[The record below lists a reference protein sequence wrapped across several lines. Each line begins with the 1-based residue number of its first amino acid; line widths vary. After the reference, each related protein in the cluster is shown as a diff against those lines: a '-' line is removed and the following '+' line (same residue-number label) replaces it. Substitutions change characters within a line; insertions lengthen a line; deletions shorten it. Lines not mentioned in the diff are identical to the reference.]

1 MPARHTE
8 LYDILEVSPDADESA
23 IKSAYRR
30 LAVKYHPDKN
40 PGNKE
45 AEEKFKKISHAYEIL
60 GNQEKRQIYDQYGED
75 AANGGGAGGG
85 GFSGDPFDIFNQFFG
100 GGGGGGFESFF
111 GGGRRRDPNGP
122 QDGADLRYNLGI
134 TLDEAFKGVTK
145 KIEFNRPGLCTACNG
160 SGCADGT
167 KPERCARCQGS
178 GQVGVSQ
185 GFFTM
190 MHECP
195 VCHGTGQKIAHK
207 CSKCNGAGKV
217 SVHRAIEVHIPAG
230 IDTGNRMR
238 VNGEGEPGLRGG
250 ANGDLYIMIQVRP
263 DKRFQREDED
273 IYAEYHI
280 PFPVAA
286 LGGTVTI
293 PTVHGDAELSIPAG
307 TQNGDVLTLK
317 GKGMPVRVRPG
328 VFGNH
333 HVKLTVDVPRKLTDA
348 QREAL
353 KAYAAAFQSDNGGA
367 KSNGAEPNFTINPDN
382 DPGFFQKLKDKVA
395 SHLDQV
401 KL

>member
-8 LYDILEVSPDADESA
+8 LYELLEIAPDADEDA
-23 IKSAYRR
+23 IKKAYRR

-60 GNQEKRQIYDQYGED
+60 SNKEKRQLYDQYGED
-75 AANGGGAGGG
+75 AVNGNGAGGG

-122 QDGADLRYNLGI
+122 QEGADLRYNLGI

-145 KIEFNRPGLCTACNG
+145 KIEFNRPGLCTACGG

-167 KPERCARCQGS
+167 KPERCDRCKGS

-195 VCHGTGQKIAHK
+195 VCHGTGRKIAHK
-207 CSKCNGAGKV
+207 CAKCNGVGKV
-217 SVHRAIEVHIPAG
+217 SVHRAIEIHIPAG

-250 ANGDLYIMIQVRP
+250 SNGDLYIMIQVRP

-286 LGGTVTI
+286 LGGTVAV
-293 PTVHGDAELSIPAG
+293 PTVHGDSELTIPAG

-317 GKGMPVRVRPG
+317 GKGMPVRQRQG
-328 VFGNH
+328 VYGNH
-333 HVKLTVDVPRKLTDA
+333 HVKLTIDVPRKLTDA
-348 QREAL
+348 QKEAL
-353 KAYAAAFQSDNGGA
+353 RAYAAAFQTDGGGAQDNGSG
-367 KSNGAEPNFTINPDN
+367 PNFTINADN
-382 DPGFFQKLKDKVA
+382 DPSFFQKLKDKVG
-395 SHLDQV
+395 L
-401 KL
+401 